1 MLLKYY
7 ENRNCYQLI
16 LTGSL
21 TDFTLKMHSFILI
34 SYLLTV
40 MDIVM
45 TINIWWH
52 SNSLKII
59 LQQSIYWK
67 YIIKFWATFLHQD
80 DTRAKKVTIK
90 YKVIVLYDLSLYLRV
105 VWIIYGK
112 LIFLHFTVQG
122 MFSVLKL

>member
-105 VWIIYGK
+105 VW
-112 LIFLHFTVQG
+112 
-122 MFSVLKL
+122 